1 MAFSADV
8 SEALEPSTQIGLS
21 GVGEDLKQSLPRP
34 HRGLR
39 LTRGKYVYTA
49 RAHRSLRGQLQFT
62 ASVPSC
68 GGDMQ

>member
-1 MAFSADV
+1 M
-8 SEALEPSTQIGLS
+8 GLS

-39 LTRGKYVYTA
+39 LTRGKYVHTA
-49 RAHRSLRGQLQFT
+49 RARRSLRGQLKFT

-68 GGDMQ
+68 GGDLQ